1 MKYVLMLLLAVIYLL
16 THNARLKQCN
26 YLAKKY
32 AGNIPALILMIIV
45 WLVVQ
50 YGSVLN
56 LVFLLSGL
64 IDVFVSFYI
73 LLPIFVE
80 GNRILFE
87 DSDKWSGWMN
97 MLKAGYLAVTVGV
110 SIAQLIF
117 GYSDPI
123 QMLLGISIALA
134 IFDGTDALI
143 EGVRKLNSSK

>member
-1 MKYVLMLLLAVIYLL
+1 MLLLAIIYLL
-16 THNARLKQCN
+16 THNARIKQCN

-64 IDVFVSFYI
+64 IDVFTSFYI
-73 LLPIFVE
+73 FLPVFVE

-87 DSDKWSGWMN
+87 DSDKWSGWMSL
-97 MLKAGYLAVTVGV
+97 LKSGYLAVTVGV
-110 SIAQLIF
+110 SIAQIWF

-123 QMLLGISIALA
+123 QILLGVSISLA

-143 EGVRKLNSSK
+143 DGVRKLNSIK